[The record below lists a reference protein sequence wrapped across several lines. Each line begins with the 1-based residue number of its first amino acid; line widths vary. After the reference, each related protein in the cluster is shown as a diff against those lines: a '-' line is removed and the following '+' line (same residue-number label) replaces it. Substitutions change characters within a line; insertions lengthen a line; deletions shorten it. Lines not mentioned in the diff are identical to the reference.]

1 MEGEQERRLH
11 WLEIRL
17 KEESVSV
24 ALQACAVYTGTIHQW
39 GGWLISCSWAGVHAK
54 IKKNKKVQL
63 QVKKCNHSGGGAK
76 EQLVSAC
83 TRETGRSQASNHLT
97 ILREWKSKV
106 MNSSVHQRS
115 KERWSEMQRFCINR
129 INPPPFTEIL
139 TPADGFICTNRS
151 RDKTCQLNRACCC
164 PEIHLVLSS
173 LSMFQCKPSR
183 WWIPEPTA
191 RGQMDFCR
199 QGW

>member
-11 WLEIRL
+11 WLEIKL

-54 IKKNKKVQL
+54 KRKRCNSKCKNTITVGVGL
-63 QVKKCNHSGGGAK
+63 RSNWWA
-76 EQLVSAC
+76 LVRA
-83 TRETGRSQASNHLT
+83 RGRSQASNHLT
-97 ILREWKSKV
+97 ILTEWKSKV
-106 MNSSVHQRS
+106 INSSVRQRS

-164 PEIHLVLSS
+164 PQIHLVLSS

-183 WWIPEPTA
+183 WWILEPTA

>member
-1 MEGEQERRLH
+1 M
-11 WLEIRL
+11 
-17 KEESVSV
+17 
-24 ALQACAVYTGTIHQW
+24 
-39 GGWLISCSWAGVHAK
+39 HAK

-129 INPPPFTEIL
+129 INPPPFTETL

-183 WWIPEPTA
+183 
-191 RGQMDFCR
+191 
-199 QGW
+199 